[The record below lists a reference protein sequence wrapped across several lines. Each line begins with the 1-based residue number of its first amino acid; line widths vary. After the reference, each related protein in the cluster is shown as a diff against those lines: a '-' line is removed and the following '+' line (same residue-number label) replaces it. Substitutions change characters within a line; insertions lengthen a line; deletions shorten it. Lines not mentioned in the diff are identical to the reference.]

1 MCGITGYAGSR
12 PAAEIL
18 IDGLCRLEYRGY
30 DSCGIALAQQRGGL
44 YLNRVTGRV
53 SALQKQ
59 IAENPPAASMA
70 GIGHTRWATHGAPSK
85 DNAHPHTDCSDELVL
100 VHNGIIENYL
110 QLKEN
115 LLEKGHV
122 FKSETDT
129 ETIVH
134 LVEEEL
140 KAIQSSDKIRDNDN
154 FNFSKTGKSL
164 KNEDT
169 KALERQIFEAFRS
182 ALKQLEGSFAV
193 SLIWSRCPGII
204 LSARMHS
211 PLVLGKGKDGN
222 FAASD
227 VSAFLKYTREAYF
240 AEDGDIAVIRKDAI
254 DFYDFDG
261 KPLERKKTEIE
272 WDASMAEKGGYD
284 HFMLKEIHEQPAAV
298 ENTLRGRVLP
308 MNGTLLQQEL
318 GMDPDFIRS
327 MEQIQFVACGTA
339 NHAAL
344 TGCRIF
350 GSFGIPCFA
359 EYASEFSDRA
369 KLLNKKTLAIAVSQS
384 GETLDTIIAVREAR
398 AAGAK
403 ILAITNTVGSTLTRE
418 ADYTLYTRC
427 GPEIGVA
434 STKAFLGQLAAIY
447 VLAGHFA
454 VLRSAINAG
463 EAADYAAELMKLPR
477 HIEKILADE
486 KKIRKTAELF
496 AKSEHF
502 LFISRRFNYPIALEG
517 ALKIKEISYVHAEGY
532 AAGEMKHGPIA
543 IIYPGMP
550 VIAIA
555 VSSENLELVN
565 GNMAESKARGADV
578 LAIADDKSAGIAK
591 ADHYIKIPYVPEIFS
606 PMLSVIPLQM
616 FAYYIALAKG
626 CDIDKPRNLAKSV
639 TVR

>member
-1 MCGITGYAGSR
+1 MCGITGYVGSR
-12 PAAEIL
+12 AAADVL
-18 IDGLCRLEYRGY
+18 IDGLRRLEYRGY
-30 DSCGIALAQQRGGL
+30 DSCGIALAQKNGKL
-44 YLNRVTGRV
+44 YLNRVSGRV
-53 SALQKQ
+53 ELLASQVK
-59 IAENPPAASMA
+59 ERPPQESLA
-70 GIGHTRWATHGAPSK
+70 GIGHTRWATHGAPSEE
-85 DNAHPHTDCSDELVL
+85 NAHPHTDCTGELVV

-110 QLKEN
+110 RLKGM
-115 LLEKGHV
+115 LIKGGHK

-134 LVEEEL
+134 LIEEEL
-140 KAIQSSDKIRDNDN
+140 K
-154 FNFSKTGKSL
+154 
-164 KNEDT
+164 KNSFYGDSPEI
-169 KALERQIFEAFRS
+169 LEKRFFDAFRN

-193 SLIWSRCPGII
+193 SAIWSRLPEMI

-211 PLVLGKGKDGN
+211 PLVIGKGEDGN
-222 FAASD
+222 FSASD
-227 VSAFLKYTREAYF
+227 VSAFLKYTKKVYF
-240 AEDGDIAVIRKDAI
+240 AEDGDIAEIKKDSI
-254 DFYDFDG
+254 KFYDFEG
-261 KPLERKKTEIE
+261 RPLERPLTEIE
-272 WDASMAEKGGYD
+272 WDAAMAEKGGYD
-284 HFMLKEIHEQPAAV
+284 HFMLKEIHEQPSAV
-298 ENTLRGRVLP
+298 ENTLRGRVMP
-308 MNGTLLQQEL
+308 MDGTILRQEL
-318 GMDPDFIRS
+318 KMPDDFIKG
-327 MEQIQFVACGTA
+327 MEQIQFIACGTA

-344 TGCRIF
+344 VGCRIF

-369 KLLNKKTLAIAVSQS
+369 KLLNCRTLAIAISQS

-434 STKAFLGQLAAIY
+434 STKAFLGQLAALYI
-447 VLAGHFA
+447 LAGHFA
-454 VLRSAINAG
+454 VLRGAMPAG
-463 EAADYAAELMKLPR
+463 KAADYAAELLKLPR
-477 HIEKILADE
+477 HIEKILKDE
-486 KKIRKTAELF
+486 KSIRKTAELF

-578 LAIADDKSAGIAK
+578 LAIVDGKSAAVAK
-591 ADHYIKIPYVPEIFS
+591 AAHYIKVPTVPEIFS
-606 PMLSVIPLQM
+606 PMLTVIPLQM